1 MLKVQLTGIGLRPSD
16 IGFDFQ
22 SWRPGQLEIAEQMLN
37 TDKRIITLSAP
48 TGFGKSVAVQIPGRL
63 SFQRQL
69 ILTRTKQLQTQYERD
84 GIMALYGR
92 DNYACMRMPKNTAA
106 QGICRVGLPCKY
118 FAEGCEYFDQKRFAI
133 ASQEVTLNYSYFF
146 LEANGPGQFTNYDW
160 IVCDEGH
167 SVPEELSKTFTI
179 RIYFPDCRPAGMK
192 VPRDKTLPG
201 LIHWAKQNLYRLR
214 KRAWVPT
221 VQEHTNLK
229 IRAIEFERQMELLAM
244 IDNPDSWVVDLV
256 EQAAIIRPI
265 WPESLAGINL
275 WPHSKKF
282 IFCSATMNPAYT
294 LPMLGI
300 DPSEAEKIEID
311 STFPKEYRPIFL
323 TGQLYLN
330 HRSDENVYKHWVAQ
344 VDEILALYPN
354 HKGLIHTGNYQLANL
369 LVLNSRHPHRM
380 IGHSA
385 ETRQITLERFK
396 NMNTNKVLVSPALTE
411 GVDLPYD
418 QCRFQIIA
426 KVPFPNM
433 LDKVWQARFE
443 QDKDRAGRIYT
454 QATID
459 QVVQAAGRGMRAE
472 DDYCET
478 WIIDANIRRLLQYTA
493 DFPKFF
499 REAVR
504 LV

>member
-1 MLKVQLTGIGLRPSD
+1 MIKAQLTGINLKPAD

-22 SWRPGQLEIAEQMLN
+22 SWRPGQLEIAERMLN
-37 TDKRIITLSAP
+37 TEKDIITLSAP

-63 SFQRQL
+63 TLQRQL

-84 GIMALYGR
+84 GIIALYGR
-92 DNYACMRMPKNTAA
+92 DNYACLNHKNYTAA
-106 QGICRVGLPCKY
+106 QGVCRIGQPCR
-118 FAEGCEYFDQKRFAI
+118 FFSEGCEYFDQKKIAI
-133 ASQEVTLNYSYFF
+133 ASQEATLNYSYFF

-167 SVPEELSKTFTI
+167 SVPEELSKTFSI
-179 RIYFPDCRPAGMK
+179 RIYFPDCRSFNVK
-192 VPRDKTLPG
+192 VPRDKSLES
-201 LIHWAKQNLYRLR
+201 LIHWARSNIMKAR
-214 KRAWVPT
+214 KRVWPT
-221 VQEHTNLK
+221 DPTDARFR
-229 IRAIEFERQMELLAM
+229 IRAIEFERRLELLSM
-244 IDNPDSWVVDLV
+244 IDESERWVVDLAD
-256 EQAAIIRPI
+256 QSAIIRPI
-265 WPESLAGINL
+265 WPETLAGINL

-294 LPMLGI
+294 LPMLGVNP
-300 DPSEAEKIEID
+300 DRAENIEID
-311 STFPKEYRPIFL
+311 STFPKEYRPIYIL
-323 TGQLYLN
+323 GQLYLN
-330 HRSDENVYKHWVAQ
+330 HKSDENVYRTWVKQ
-344 VDEILALYPN
+344 IDDILALYPS

-369 LVLNSRHPHRM
+369 LLLNSRNPHRL
-380 IGHSA
+380 IGHTA

-396 NMNTNKVLVSPALTE
+396 QMDTNKVLVSPALTE

-418 QCRFQIIA
+418 LCRFQIIA
-426 KVPFPNM
+426 KVPYPNM
-433 LDKVWQARFE
+433 LDKVWQARFA
-443 QDKDRAGRIYT
+443 QDKNRAGRIYT

-459 QVVQAAGRGMRAE
+459 QVVQATGRGMRAE

-493 DFPKFF
+493 EFPRFF

>member
-1 MLKVQLTGIGLRPSD
+1 
-16 IGFDFQ
+16 
-22 SWRPGQLEIAEQMLN
+22 
-37 TDKRIITLSAP
+37 
-48 TGFGKSVAVQIPGRL
+48 
-63 SFQRQL
+63 
-69 ILTRTKQLQTQYERD
+69 
-84 GIMALYGR
+84 
-92 DNYACMRMPKNTAA
+92 
-106 QGICRVGLPCKY
+106 
-118 FAEGCEYFDQKRFAI
+118 
-133 ASQEVTLNYSYFF
+133 
-146 LEANGPGQFTNYDW
+146 
-160 IVCDEGH
+160 
-167 SVPEELSKTFTI
+167 
-179 RIYFPDCRPAGMK
+179 
-192 VPRDKTLPG
+192 
-201 LIHWAKQNLYRLR
+201 
-214 KRAWVPT
+214 
-221 VQEHTNLK
+221 
-229 IRAIEFERQMELLAM
+229 
-244 IDNPDSWVVDLV
+244 
-256 EQAAIIRPI
+256 
-265 WPESLAGINL
+265 
-275 WPHSKKF
+275 
-282 IFCSATMNPAYT
+282 
-294 LPMLGI
+294 
-300 DPSEAEKIEID
+300 
-311 STFPKEYRPIFL
+311 L

-344 VDEILALYPN
+344 VDEILTLYPN

-478 WIIDANIRRLLQYTA
+478 WIIDANIRRLLQYTT